1 MTVTPLPNAPRERQ
15 AVALSRMCHGLTALA
30 SAGISLLPLFCKQS
44 CTTFHFYLR
53 LNCISCGHNLRI
65 LIPPRPAD
73 LRRTRSGM
81 TAHNESE
88 GGAPP
93 PAQPWPSQSPS
104 NGHKSYHEHRG
115 EPLEGAA
122 LQECIEALIQEWTTC
137 VDELSQL
144 HTKAESA
151 SKPIRG
157 LYTLLKVQQRTLD
170 KLKAKKASQPSP
182 PSPPSTAS
190 NEDGDDTKEPKPLF
204 TPAQYFGMRSCCWD
218 DRWSVIKKCRGLVAV
233 NKEFARSPKKPVP
246 SGHGWLSHKDKPLLE
261 RPIAV
266 DAVIDSGATWLK
278 FVSISPKTL
287 AYQIAVDGWESDEEE
302 EEDDTAYSDNED
314 QHNGNGNGIAGR
326 NGVSEALGNTE
337 FAESIKKVILAAR
350 WNHCHHIHLLLPG
363 LRDGESEPVDRM
375 LQYIRERIGGD
386 HVSVTVSCADSPL
399 LADAP
404 PSLDTALSA
413 LVDERDPLVSDDCGP
428 ITPTANLDPS
438 VLVSLVTDL
447 HHGLVDLLPKF
458 QQKVIARSVSDHTTD
473 SNELVP
479 REEILAKV
487 LYPALRG
494 KKLVTTRLAARYFRQ
509 LIASISTHSEEVR
522 ASFILPPDAPPAL
535 LSPQDSSEPLPTASL
550 TAEQRR
556 AEMQRWSAVPV
567 PDDLHLPVEIVDDI
581 ELEQV
586 SPLIE
591 QGKLPP
597 MALGVAND
605 LSRLNRSVYLYGWV
619 NRLTTIT
626 GHRGIERQIRLSL
639 ATHWTAPAEDD
650 YRQSKINKNN
660 NEIPPD
666 IWHRHLGGYLIHRD
680 KPRDWKA
687 LIAEDDECTKD
698 KDGKIQVPWQVS
710 RWTNPWTTWGRGIST
725 YGLPDTKTWE
735 GVGHADKQSFGR
747 KLQTREERGQ
757 RNPGSK
763 DVEDGEGEEEDM
775 DEEEEEQ
782 S

>member
-1 MTVTPLPNAPRERQ
+1 MPVGKRQTVAQPVANHQDRQ
-15 AVALSRMCHGLTALA
+15 TETA
-30 SAGISLLPLFCKQS
+30 
-44 CTTFHFYLR
+44 
-53 LNCISCGHNLRI
+53 
-65 LIPPRPAD
+65 
-73 LRRTRSGM
+73 GM
-81 TAHNESE
+81 TAHNQGE
-88 GGAPP
+88 GGAPQP
-93 PAQPWPSQSPS
+93 PPPPPSQAPPPT
-104 NGHKSYHEHRG
+104 KLQYHEHRG

-122 LQECIEALIQEWTTC
+122 LQECIEALIDGWTTC
-137 VDELSQL
+137 VEELSQL

-151 SKPIRG
+151 AKPIRG

-170 KLKAKKASQPSP
+170 KVKAKKASQPSSRP
-182 PSPPSTAS
+182 PTSTDP
-190 NEDGDDTKEPKPLF
+190 NEDDSEPKPIF

-218 DRWSVIKKCRGLVAV
+218 DRWSVIKRCRGLVAI
-233 NKEFARSPKKPVP
+233 NKEFARSPKQPVP
-246 SGHGWLSHKDKPLLE
+246 AGKGWLAYKDNPLLE
-261 RPIAV
+261 RPIVV

-287 AYQIAVDGWESDEEE
+287 AYQIAVDGWETDEEE
-302 EEDDTAYSDNED
+302 EEDDTTYSDDED
-314 QHNGNGNGIAGR
+314 QDNGNGNGVAGKK
-326 NGVSEALGNTE
+326 NGVQEALGNTE

-350 WNHCHHIHLLLPG
+350 WNHCHHVHLLLPG
-363 LRDGESEPVDRM
+363 LRNGESEPVDRM
-375 LQYIRERIGGD
+375 LRYICEKIGGD
-386 HVSVTVSCADSPL
+386 DVSVTVSCANSPF

-404 PSLDTALSA
+404 PPPPLDTALAA
-413 LVDERDPLVSDDCGP
+413 LVDERDPLVADDCGR

-447 HHGLVDLLPKF
+447 HHGLVDLQPEF
-458 QQKVIARSVSDHTTD
+458 QQRVVARSVLDHKTD

-479 REEILAKV
+479 REDILAKV

-494 KKLVTTRLAARYFRQ
+494 RKLVTTRLAAQYFRQ

-535 LSPQDSSEPLPTASL
+535 LSPERSSEPLSTASL
-550 TAEQRR
+550 TPEQRQ
-556 AEMQRWSAVPV
+556 AELQRWSSVPI

-581 ELEQV
+581 ELEHV
-586 SPLIE
+586 PPLIAE
-591 QGKLPP
+591 GKLPP
-597 MALGVAND
+597 MALGVAQD
-605 LSRLNRSVYLYGWV
+605 LSRLNRSVYLYGRV

-626 GHRGIERQIRLSL
+626 GHRGIERQIYLSL
-639 ATHWTAPAEDD
+639 ARHWTAPADND
-650 YRQSKINKNN
+650 YRRNQSNGTNN

-687 LIAEDDECTKD
+687 LIAEYEECQ
-698 KDGKIQVPWQVS
+698 DGKIPSEVL

-747 KLQTREERGQ
+747 KLQTREARGQ
-757 RNPGSK
+757 MNPGGR
-763 DVEDGEGEEEDM
+763 DVDHQEGEEEQDMDEEGEGEEE
-775 DEEEEEQ
+775 EQ

>member
-1 MTVTPLPNAPRERQ
+1 
-15 AVALSRMCHGLTALA
+15 
-30 SAGISLLPLFCKQS
+30 
-44 CTTFHFYLR
+44 
-53 LNCISCGHNLRI
+53 
-65 LIPPRPAD
+65 
-73 LRRTRSGM
+73 M
-81 TAHNESE
+81 TAHNLTE
-88 GGAPP
+88 GGAP
-93 PAQPWPSQSPS
+93 ATQASQPLS
-104 NGHKSYHEHRG
+104 NGSNGNGHTPPTKSKYHEHKG
-115 EPLEGAA
+115 EPLEGTA
-122 LQECIEALIQEWTTC
+122 LEECIEALIEEWTTC

-144 HTKAESA
+144 HTHAESS

-157 LYTLLKVQQRTLD
+157 LNTLLKVQQRTLD
-170 KLKAKKASQPSP
+170 KLKAKKVLHATSIPPPIQPNDDN
-182 PSPPSTAS
+182 TT
-190 NEDGDDTKEPKPLF
+190 DGESKPLF

-218 DRWSVIKKCRGLVAV
+218 DRWSVVKKCRGLVAI
-233 NKEFARSPKKPVP
+233 NKEFARSPKHCVAP
-246 SGHGWLSHKDKPLLE
+246 GMGWLAYKDKPLLE
-261 RPIAV
+261 RPIAI

-302 EEDDTAYSDNED
+302 EEEDTAYSDEEAE
-314 QHNGNGNGIAGR
+314 HNGNVNGFGGR

-337 FAESIKKVILAAR
+337 FAESIKRIIFAAR
-350 WNHCHHIHLLLPG
+350 WNHCHHVHLLLPG
-363 LRDGESEPVDRM
+363 LRDGESESVDRM
-375 LQYIRERIGGD
+375 LRYIRERIGGD
-386 HVSVTVSCADSPL
+386 DVSVTVSCADSPL
-399 LADAP
+399 LTDAP

-413 LVDERDPLVSDDCGP
+413 LVDEREPLVADDCGR
-428 ITPTANLDPS
+428 ITPIANLDPS

-447 HHGLVDLLPKF
+447 HHGLVDLLPDF

-479 REEILAKV
+479 REDILEKV

-522 ASFILPPDAPPAL
+522 ASFVLPPDAPPAL
-535 LSPQDSSEPLPTASL
+535 LSPDDNPEPLSTANL
-550 TAEQRR
+550 TPEQRR
-556 AEMQRWSAVPV
+556 AELQRWSAVPI

-581 ELEQV
+581 DVDEV
-586 SPLIE
+586 PPLIA

-597 MALGVAND
+597 MALGVAQD
-605 LSRLNRSVYLYGWV
+605 LSKLNRSVYLYGWV
-619 NRLTTIT
+619 NRLTTVT

-639 ATHWTAPAEDD
+639 ATHWTPPADDD
-650 YRQSKINKNN
+650 YRRGSDSTSKN

-680 KPRDWKA
+680 KPRDWKT
-687 LIAEDDECTKD
+687 LIAEYEEC
-698 KDGKIQVPWQVS
+698 KDGRIPDEVIK
-710 RWTNPWTTWGRGIST
+710 WTNPWTTWGRGIST

-763 DVEDGEGEEEDM
+763 TTKDGEEE
-775 DEEEEEQ
+775 EEEEEQ

>member
-1 MTVTPLPNAPRERQ
+1 
-15 AVALSRMCHGLTALA
+15 
-30 SAGISLLPLFCKQS
+30 
-44 CTTFHFYLR
+44 
-53 LNCISCGHNLRI
+53 
-65 LIPPRPAD
+65 
-73 LRRTRSGM
+73 M
-81 TAHNESE
+81 TAHK
-88 GGAPP
+88 
-93 PAQPWPSQSPS
+93 SPS
-104 NGHKSYHEHRG
+104 NAAHKSPTKSYHEHRG

-122 LQECIEALIQEWTTC
+122 LEECIESLIEGWTTC

-182 PSPPSTAS
+182 PPSTES
-190 NEDGDDTKEPKPLF
+190 NEHGTEPKPLF

-218 DRWSVIKKCRGLVAV
+218 ERWSVIKKCRGLVAI
-233 NKEFARSPKKPVP
+233 NKEFARSPKQPVP
-246 SGHGWLSHKDKPLLE
+246 GGKGWLAYKDKPLQE
-261 RPIAV
+261 KPIAV
-266 DAVIDSGATWLK
+266 DAVIHSGATWLK

-287 AYQIAVDGWESDEEE
+287 AYQIAVDGWESDDEEE
-302 EEDDTAYSDNED
+302 HDTAYSDDED

-326 NGVSEALGNTE
+326 NGVQEALGNTE

-350 WNHCHHIHLLLPG
+350 WNHCHHLHLLLPG
-363 LRDGESEPVDRM
+363 LRHGESEPVDSM
-375 LQYIRERIGGD
+375 LRYIREKIGGD
-386 HVSVTVSCADSPL
+386 DVSVTVSCADSPL

-404 PSLDTALSA
+404 PPLDTALAA
-413 LVDERDPLVSDDCGP
+413 LVDERDPLVADDCGR

-447 HHGLVDLLPKF
+447 HHGLVDLQPEF

-479 REEILAKV
+479 REDILAKV

-494 KKLVTTRLAARYFRQ
+494 RKLVTTRLAARYFCQ

-535 LSPQDSSEPLPTASL
+535 LSPESSSEPLSTASL
-550 TAEQRR
+550 TPEQRR
-556 AEMQRWSAVPV
+556 AELQRWSAVPV

-586 SPLIE
+586 PPLIAE
-591 QGKLPP
+591 GKLPP
-597 MALGVAND
+597 MALGVAQD

-626 GHRGIERQIRLSL
+626 GHRGIERQICLSL
-639 ATHWTAPAEDD
+639 ATHWTAPTDD
-650 YRQSKINKNN
+650 HRRSESDAKN

-687 LIAEDDECTKD
+687 LIAEYEEC
-698 KDGKIQVPWQVS
+698 KDGRIPSEVL

-757 RNPGSK
+757 RNPV
-763 DVEDGEGEEEDM
+763 DEQQEEDDEGEEQDM
-775 DEEEEEQ
+775 DEDEEQ

>member
-1 MTVTPLPNAPRERQ
+1 
-15 AVALSRMCHGLTALA
+15 
-30 SAGISLLPLFCKQS
+30 
-44 CTTFHFYLR
+44 
-53 LNCISCGHNLRI
+53 
-65 LIPPRPAD
+65 
-73 LRRTRSGM
+73 M
-81 TAHNESE
+81 TAHNQGE

-93 PAQPWPSQSPS
+93 PLTQTSPSPS
-104 NGHKSYHEHRG
+104 NADKPPAKLYHEHRG

-122 LQECIEALIQEWTTC
+122 LQECIEALIHGWTTC

-170 KLKAKKASQPSP
+170 KVKAKKASQPSP
-182 PSPPSTAS
+182 PPPPST
-190 NEDGDDTKEPKPLF
+190 DDHGTEPKPLF

-218 DRWSVIKKCRGLVAV
+218 DRWSVIKKCRGLVAI
-233 NKEFARSPKKPVP
+233 NKEFARSPKQPVP
-246 SGHGWLSHKDKPLLE
+246 AGKGWLAYKDNPLLE
-261 RPIAV
+261 RPIVV

-287 AYQIAVDGWESDEEE
+287 AYQIAVDGWETDEE
-302 EEDDTAYSDNED
+302 EEDDDPAYSDDEKDQYNE
-314 QHNGNGNGIAGR
+314 NGNGVAGR
-326 NGVSEALGNTE
+326 NGVQEALGNTE

-375 LQYIRERIGGD
+375 LRYIREKIGGD
-386 HVSVTVSCADSPL
+386 DVSVTVSCANSPL
-399 LADAP
+399 LADTP
-404 PSLDTALSA
+404 PPPLDTALAA
-413 LVDERDPLVSDDCGP
+413 LIDKRDPLVADDCGR
-428 ITPTANLDPS
+428 ITSTANLDPS

-447 HHGLVDLLPKF
+447 HHGLVELQPEF
-458 QQKVIARSVSDHTTD
+458 QQRVVARSVLDHTTD

-479 REEILAKV
+479 REDILAKV

-494 KKLVTTRLAARYFRQ
+494 RKLVTTRLAAQYFRQ
-509 LIASISTHSEEVR
+509 LIASIATHSEEVR

-535 LSPQDSSEPLPTASL
+535 LSPEGSSEPLSTASL
-550 TAEQRR
+550 TPEQRR
-556 AEMQRWSAVPV
+556 AEMQRWSAVPI

-586 SPLIE
+586 SPLIAE
-591 QGKLPP
+591 GKLPP
-597 MALGVAND
+597 MALGVAQD

-626 GHRGIERQIRLSL
+626 GHRGIERQIYLSL
-639 ATHWTAPAEDD
+639 ATHWTPPATDD
-650 YRQSKINKNN
+650 YRASESEARN

-687 LIAEDDECTKD
+687 LIAEYEEC
-698 KDGKIQVPWQVS
+698 KDGKIPSEVQ

-747 KLQTREERGQ
+747 KLQTREARGQ
-757 RNPGSK
+757 RNPGGR
-763 DVEDGEGEEEDM
+763 DVDDQEGEEQDM
-775 DEEEEEQ
+775 DEEEEEEEEEQ

>member
-1 MTVTPLPNAPRERQ
+1 MTV
-15 AVALSRMCHGLTALA
+15 
-30 SAGISLLPLFCKQS
+30 
-44 CTTFHFYLR
+44 
-53 LNCISCGHNLRI
+53 
-65 LIPPRPAD
+65 
-73 LRRTRSGM
+73 
-81 TAHNESE
+81 HNESE
-88 GGAPP
+88 G
-93 PAQPWPSQSPS
+93 SQSPS
-104 NGHKSYHEHRG
+104 NAAHKPPTKSYHEHRG

-122 LQECIEALIQEWTTC
+122 LEECIESLIEGWTTC

-182 PSPPSTAS
+182 PPSTES
-190 NEDGDDTKEPKPLF
+190 NEDGTEPKPLF

-218 DRWSVIKKCRGLVAV
+218 ERWSVIKKCRGLVAI
-233 NKEFARSPKKPVP
+233 NKEFARSPKQPVP
-246 SGHGWLSHKDKPLLE
+246 GGKGWLSYKDKPLLE
-261 RPIAV
+261 KPIAV

-287 AYQIAVDGWESDEEE
+287 AYQIAVDGWESDDE
-302 EEDDTAYSDNED
+302 EEDDTAYSDDED
-314 QHNGNGNGIAGR
+314 QQNGNGNGIAAR
-326 NGVSEALGNTE
+326 NGVQEALGNTE

-350 WNHCHHIHLLLPG
+350 WNHCHHLHLLLPG

-375 LQYIRERIGGD
+375 LRYIREKIGGD
-386 HVSVTVSCADSPL
+386 DVSVTVSCADSPL

-404 PSLDTALSA
+404 PPLDTALAA
-413 LVDERDPLVSDDCGP
+413 LVDERDPLVADDCGR

-447 HHGLVDLLPKF
+447 HHGLVDLQPEF
-458 QQKVIARSVSDHTTD
+458 QQRVIARSVSDHTTD

-479 REEILAKV
+479 REDILAKV

-494 KKLVTTRLAARYFRQ
+494 RKLVTTRLAARYFRQ

-535 LSPQDSSEPLPTASL
+535 LSPGGSSEPLSTASL
-550 TAEQRR
+550 TPEQRR
-556 AEMQRWSAVPV
+556 AELQRWSAVPV
-567 PDDLHLPVEIVDDI
+567 PDDLLLPVQIVDDI

-586 SPLIE
+586 SPLITE
-591 QGKLPP
+591 GKLPP
-597 MALGVAND
+597 MALGVAQD

-626 GHRGIERQIRLSL
+626 GHRGIERQICLSL
-639 ATHWTAPAEDD
+639 ATHWTPATDN
-650 YRQSKINKNN
+650 YRGSENDAKN

-687 LIAEDDECTKD
+687 LIAGYEEC
-698 KDGKIQVPWQVS
+698 KDGRIPSEVV

-757 RNPGSK
+757 RNPGDEQ
-763 DVEDGEGEEEDM
+763 DV
-775 DEEEEEQ
+775 DEEEEERQ